1 MVRFEE
7 QLMEIR
13 RVQQEMD
20 STPRKSQRYRDLA
33 RRYKRLNIERAMAL
47 KYYQEATER
56 RAHEEKEHPG
66 EPLRDKRKT
75 DPGSV

>member
-20 STPRKSQRYRDLA
+20 NTPRKSQRYRDLA

-56 RAHEEKEHPG
+56 RRAADGKKENVG
-66 EPLRDKRKT
+66 QE
-75 DPGSV
+75 DPAGLP